1 MADVIVAS
9 QRIRGVIRLEVR
21 AERVL
26 RFFVEGVFIR
36 INKVCILFAD
46 RPHHLM
52 EGCRMQQIVVVKQ
65 PDIVP
70 CRHFKTGVCVPG
82 NAQILFQPPVL
93 DPRVLPHILTADLLH
108 AVMGRVAAVRHAQFP
123 VCVCLVDDRPDHLV
137 QKLLRGVIEGHD
149 DAELDAPRKHRV
161 SLVLQFFVGE
171 KGLIGQGCK
180 FLPVRQLVFYFSP
193 CIAPAVLVQTP
204 KPLAQQAE
212 ECHLPQNA
220 LQGIEAYAERLCYLP
235 EKRVGDRAVGI
246 LDLRQLYLQRLTLA
260 DRRLVVL
267 LVVSQLRRQLLTL
280 LGSRMILRLT
290 VCQICFQRLTPL
302 SRLVTMLLIGG
313 QLCQKR
319 ICPRL
324 TFRLFTAQRL
334 LHLRYLRCGRS
345 LPLLLFLEPLVLLV
359 GPLGILRRVQRR
371 NILDVPLLVLYRF
384 VPARTFLLPRT
395 LGYPDVPLI
404 ILDLP
409 LDVCA
414 APEQQRMGGQICRTI
429 IDVIHK
435 AVFKESPAPI
445 FPLLY
450 IHVGRLCKIVGS
462 RGEQHLI
469 RKLAEIPDR
478 LPAIF
483 RIQMLQYLYC
493 HDQIV
498 PVRQSGGQRL
508 CQRAYLAKGTDI
520 LPYL

>member
-1 MADVIVAS
+1 
-9 QRIRGVIRLEVR
+9 
-21 AERVL
+21 
-26 RFFVEGVFIR
+26 
-36 INKVCILFAD
+36 
-46 RPHHLM
+46 
-52 EGCRMQQIVVVKQ
+52 MQ
-65 PDIVP
+65 
-70 CRHFKTGVCVPG
+70 
-82 NAQILFQPPVL
+82 A
-93 DPRVLPHILTADLLH
+93 
-108 AVMGRVAAVRHAQFP
+108 
-123 VCVCLVDDRPDHLV
+123 
-137 QKLLRGVIEGHD
+137 
-149 DAELDAPRKHRV
+149 
-161 SLVLQFFVGE
+161 
-171 KGLIGQGCK
+171 
-180 FLPVRQLVFYFSP
+180 
-193 CIAPAVLVQTP
+193 P

-212 ECHLPQNA
+212 ECHLSANA
-220 LQGIEAYAERLCYLP
+220 LQGIEAYAERLCDFP
-235 EKRVGDRAVGI
+235 EKRVGDHTVRI
-246 LDLRQLYLQRLTLA
+246 LAIRQLYLQRLTLA

-290 VCQICFQRLTPL
+290 VRQICFQRLAPL
-302 SRLVTMLLIGG
+302 SRLVTLLLIGG

-359 GPLGILRRVQRR
+359 GPLGILRCVQRR
-371 NILDVPLLVLYRF
+371 NILDVPLLVLYRL

-409 LDVCA
+409 LDVCT

-445 FPLLY
+445 FPLLH
-450 IHVGRLCKIVGS
+450 IHMGRLGKIVGS

-478 LPAIF
+478 LPALVLVEV
-483 RIQMLQYLYC
+483 LQHL
-493 HDQIV
+493 HRHHQIV
-498 PVRQSGGQRL
+498 PVRQPGRQRF
-508 CQRAYLAKGTDI
+508 CQRTDLAKRTDV
-520 LPYL
+520 LPHL